1 MAKKIPV
8 NKDKH
13 FSDYI
18 THHVVNSMFLE
29 PVTEQEILNIV
40 KLFKNKHS
48 RGHDGIPMFLL
59 KNVIHNILKPL
70 SYICNL
76 SLKNGIFPE
85 DMKMAK
91 VIPLYKKEDPMIFSN
106 YRPVSLLTQF
116 SKILEKIFNNR
127 LTKFITINNVLYD
140 GQYGFR
146 HNHSTELAVLEM
158 IEKITN
164 AIDNKMISIGIFID
178 LKKAFDTINHDILVQ
193 KLSNYGLRGVA
204 SKWISSYLENRSQ
217 FVSYNNV
224 NSDIQNI
231 NCGIPQGS
239 ISGPSLFIL
248 YINDLKF
255 IFFADDTNIF
265 YEGVNHIGMQ
275 KTVND
280 ELKKVNVWFMV
291 NGLSLNVKKN

>member
-48 RGHDGIPMFLL
+48 CGHDGIPMFLL
-59 KNVIHNILKPL
+59 KNVIYNILKPL

-85 DMKMAK
+85 VMKMAK
-91 VIPLYKKEDPMIFSN
+91 VIPLYKTEDPMIFSN

-193 KLSNYGLRGVA
+193 KLSYYW
-204 SKWISSYLENRSQ
+204 SKGCS
-217 FVSYNNV
+217 FKM
-224 NSDIQNI
+224 DI
-231 NCGIPQGS
+231 
-239 ISGPSLFIL
+239 
-248 YINDLKF
+248 
-255 IFFADDTNIF
+255 
-265 YEGVNHIGMQ
+265 
-275 KTVND
+275 
-280 ELKKVNVWFMV
+280 
-291 NGLSLNVKKN
+291 